1 MKNEMKYYYII
12 YLINGLG
19 IVFLIQNTHTYIHA
33 YTHTFSHTIT
43 EINTNWND
51 IEESFFPVASDTRF
65 PLTLIELQ
73 WVYKKMD
80 PKDGK
85 VYVFQN
91 CFTWEN

>member
-51 IEESFFPVASDTRF
+51 IEESFFSSGVRYKISTDTNRTSVS
-65 PLTLIELQ
+65 L
-73 WVYKKMD
+73 
-80 PKDGK
+80 
-85 VYVFQN
+85 
-91 CFTWEN
+91 